1 MKKLGVLIYLLFF
14 SVGTLFAQTTN
25 PPGGNVII
33 PSGGGTIATRDWV
46 EQFIFNR
53 LGELGLSNCNMTV
66 NSIQEDPVEH
76 SLSFAIGN
84 PIQDVTTYKVEIKK
98 GTASWFYT
106 SIPYQTGQRLTI
118 SGIQATGAVLITV
131 SPTGRPSCY
140 ASATFTLSGDGG
152 GEISP
157 CTSGP
162 TITSISQITDTT
174 LVAAYTGT
182 GVNSIRY
189 KILNT
194 SGTQVHTATV
204 NPPGSIVG
212 LSFPRLVPGAYTLIF
227 EGLNCTG
234 SSTLGFTVTSPLAA
248 CIRGPSILSVN
259 SITSTGATVTFDGLG
274 VSGLAWQIRDG
285 ASLIK
290 SGQLNPTSSTFNIS
304 YFLGNGTYRLR
315 LLGTTCSGSSETDF
329 TISGGTGGDQTLAT
343 GWKYIGQTD
352 TTFLKISVAGSP
364 GAWLISDTAPFV
376 PAFGYEFRYTINDVI
391 VKGSKLTSYAYNSN
405 AVLDVKKWSVKPAV
419 PDNMS
424 TWTVESYGS
433 ADNGQTFSERGDVG
447 GQSIIFFKADD
458 NVPGL
463 TWLDTT
469 PSWYQGSH
477 TVSWPTLAPNMN
489 LPPDKYMMFSFKLAG
504 VDQNLRQS
512 KGETFT
518 PDHTDITKRIGIV
531 ANLAEAGIPSP
542 SATRDQIRTAA
553 DAWPLYG
560 SQAFQW
566 HEGGNNFPQL
576 STGERYFIERLRE
589 RYVAAGR
596 ANYVLMAGY
605 GSYDYVTT
613 QIWPNP
619 SNSVN
624 PNSLR
629 WRYTGSK
636 QDLLQSDPYFAHFNG
651 YNNAINTKNYGT
663 NPGLMGS
670 EIIRVAKLQSIKKA
684 GFKAIM
690 FGWGMIEIPDQN
702 AWVKGFGWQT
712 SYPGG
717 KVVIQQNLSQVPFYD
732 AVLNGFNSMW
742 YGDGFWAWDGDGPRN
757 TDPTTIGP
765 TYLPK
770 ETTLIGGAT
779 VTTGGSSAY
788 KPQPDSGLDGL
799 YIGAALYNQCVETEG
814 GTQFFATFTVG
825 GTTYTAEPDGSDPLT
840 AYSQQRGLT
849 SVRTKDGKAT
859 IVYFNPW
866 AGNSWQDFSVN
877 VYGTAYTGKVFGK
890 GLFVANVSLGGLA
903 ACPSGPT
910 FFNGNGN
917 GIYETSTTGT
927 RITFAGI
934 GVERIA
940 WTVQDNGTNFDSG
953 EITPGNST
961 PYITFSS
968 TYQAGHTYTLTI
980 QGASCTSTPS
990 TLSFT
995 VPNQNAPPSGTLG
1008 KVLFVG
1014 NSITRYGYDPGLPEW
1029 NTHAG
1034 VTGASS
1040 PDAGFG
1046 MAASSAS
1053 NDYVHKIVANYS
1065 VSPSDWLIAFGGV
1078 HLEQNFT
1085 GTLNMSFYDAARAFQ
1100 PNTIIVRLGENA
1112 TGVNSGNVT
1121 QWKNSVKA
1129 VVSNI
1134 INGRS
1139 GVKVIITGIFWDAPN
1154 KQFVDAGLQQAA
1166 SELGATF
1173 IELSSLGESNYYA
1186 TSFTDAGIRKHP
1198 NDAGMAAIANR
1209 IITQG
1214 IQNTTS
1220 SVDAA
1225 LTAQHYVGISAPN
1238 GNVANHLAI
1247 LDYANTHGYNANGV
1261 VFDINDVSKDSD
1273 WNIANWNAYDH
1284 TSPAAGSHNFDN
1296 VVRQYYLS
1304 GKKLRVMLPLGRSWN
1319 ALNGEQ
1325 SNQTSFWSPS
1335 DSHLRLDGTPTYRKA
1350 TGPVPNDAAPSL
1362 ATSAVRNYSNGLVYR
1377 FFKRYL
1383 AAINDGT
1390 ILCVGLGTE
1399 ANAEAQMPIDF
1410 QDEDGFQINASNP
1423 RGGLTNPRGDFNPA
1437 SISRFK
1443 AIFPEYAGA
1452 SNSDIANAD
1461 VSTDLGMK
1469 FWWHEA
1475 DLLRETEWAAIDYMK
1490 ANVPGLTRTR
1500 FWAVDAGSHADNLS
1514 TVRRTFNIQSRS
1526 ARPEYVLIKTNDNPA
1541 ASFAVDYTASAA
1553 RKINA
1558 IPYWE
1563 PTPADQGGTSGFIL
1577 EKDFTI
1583 SRSIRGKNQGFSFS
1597 LLVAA
1602 NNDITY
1608 VIAQGAGIIG
1618 LPAPIVPT
1626 STVNLTLYLKD
1637 ILTKG
1642 QHTYVEDQWK
1652 AVRTAS
1658 GKEFVNF
1665 TIIDNV
1671 KPN

>member
-1 MKKLGVLIYLLFF
+1 MKKLGVISYLL
-14 SVGTLFAQTTN
+14 LFLLGLDVQAQTVN

-118 SGIQATGAVLITV
+118 SGIQATGTVLITV

-182 GVNSIRY
+182 GVSSIRY

-212 LSFPRLVPGAYTLIF
+212 LSFPRLVPGAYTLVF

-234 SSTLGFTVTSPLAA
+234 SSTLGFAVSSPLAA
-248 CIRGPSILSVN
+248 CIRGPSIFSVN

-285 ASLIK
+285 ATLIK
-290 SGQLNPTSSTFNIS
+290 SGSLNPTSSTFNIS

-315 LLGTTCSGSSETDF
+315 LLGTNCSGSSETDF

-352 TTFLKISVAGSP
+352 TTFLKISVAGGP
-364 GAWLISDTAPFV
+364 GAWLITDTAPFT
-376 PAFGYEFRYTINDVI
+376 PAAGYEFRYTINDVI

-405 AVLDVKKWSVKPAV
+405 GVLDVKKWSVKPAV
-419 PDNMS
+419 PDNMYN
-424 TWTVESYGS
+424 WTVESYGS
-433 ADNGQTFSERGDVG
+433 ADNGQSFSTRGDVG
-447 GQSIIFFKADD
+447 GQSIIFFQADD
-458 NVPGL
+458 TVPGL

-469 PSWYQGSH
+469 PSWYQGDH
-477 TVSWPTLAPNMN
+477 TVSWPTRAPNMN
-489 LPPDKYMMFSFKLAG
+489 LPGDKYMMFSFKLAG

-589 RYVAAGR
+589 RYVATGR

-636 QDLLQSDPYFAHFNG
+636 QDLISNDPYFAHFNG

-690 FGWGMIEIPDQN
+690 FGWGMIEILAQN

-765 TYLPK
+765 TYEAK

-825 GTTYTAEPDGSDPLT
+825 GNTYTAEPDGSDPLT

-877 VYGTAYTGKVFGK
+877 VYGTPYTGKVFGK

-910 FFNGNGN
+910 FFNGNGQAVF
-917 GIYETSTTGT
+917 ETSATGT
-927 RITFAGI
+927 RITFDAVGVSKI
-934 GVERIA
+934 G
-940 WTVQDNGTNFDSG
+940 WTVKDNGANFDSG
-953 EITPGNST
+953 EITPSSST
-961 PYITFSS
+961 PYINFSS
-968 TYQAGHTYTLTI
+968 TYQAGHTYTMTI
-980 QGASCTSTPS
+980 QGASCTSVPS
-990 TLSFT
+990 TYSFT
-995 VPNQNAPPSGTLG
+995 VPNQNAPPSG
-1008 KVLFVG
+1008 
-1014 NSITRYGYDPGLPEW
+1014 
-1029 NTHAG
+1029 
-1034 VTGASS
+1034 
-1040 PDAGFG
+1040 
-1046 MAASSAS
+1046 
-1053 NDYVHKIVANYS
+1053 
-1065 VSPSDWLIAFGGV
+1065 
-1078 HLEQNFT
+1078 Q
-1085 GTLNMSFYDAARAFQ
+1085 
-1100 PNTIIVRLGENA
+1100 
-1112 TGVNSGNVT
+1112 
-1121 QWKNSVKA
+1121 
-1129 VVSNI
+1129 
-1134 INGRS
+1134 
-1139 GVKVIITGIFWDAPN
+1139 
-1154 KQFVDAGLQQAA
+1154 VDATL
-1166 SELGATF
+1166 
-1173 IELSSLGESNYYA
+1173 I
-1186 TSFTDAGIRKHP
+1186 
-1198 NDAGMAAIANR
+1198 
-1209 IITQG
+1209 
-1214 IQNTTS
+1214 
-1220 SVDAA
+1220 
-1225 LTAQHYVGISAPN
+1225 AQHYVGISNPN
-1238 GNVANHLAI
+1238 GTVANHLAI

-1261 VFDINDVSKDSD
+1261 VFDIKDVEKDSD

-1284 TSPAAGSHNFDN
+1284 TSPTAGSHNFDN

-1319 ALNGEQ
+1319 GLNGEQ

-1390 ILCVGLGTE
+1390 ILCVGIGTE

-1410 QDEDGFQINASNP
+1410 QDEDGFQINGSNP
-1423 RGGLTNPRGDFNPA
+1423 RGGLTNPRGDFNTA

-1443 AIFPEYAGA
+1443 TIFPEYAGA

-1490 ANVPGLTRTR
+1490 ANVPGLTRSR
-1500 FWAVDAGSHADNLS
+1500 FWAIDAGSHADNLS
-1514 TVRRTFNIQSRS
+1514 TVRRTFNVQSRS

-1541 ASFAVDYTASAA
+1541 ASFAVDYAASAA

-1558 IPYWE
+1558 IPFWE

-1642 QHTYVEDQWK
+1642 QNTYIDDQWK